1 MTNEPAVSRYEIVVV
16 GSSSGGLD
24 ALKQLLEALPPD
36 FPIPIVI
43 VQHRSPHSKDAGLS
57 GYYDSRSHVPVRSV
71 VDKQAIEPGHVYI
84 APPDY
89 HLFVEDG
96 SFALST
102 DERVSYSRPSID
114 VLFDSAVDHY
124 GDGVIGVILTGGNED
139 GAEGL
144 GRIKTSGG
152 FTIVQD
158 PSTAMN
164 RSMPDAALALSPV
177 DAVLAL
183 DEIAPY
189 LVKLAGE
196 AR

>member
-1 MTNEPAVSRYEIVVV
+1 VTRRYEIVVI
-16 GSSSGGLD
+16 GSSAGGLD
-24 ALKQLLEALPPD
+24 ALKRLLEALPAD
-36 FPIPIVI
+36 FMLPIVI

-57 GYYDSRSHVPVRSV
+57 SYYDSRCPLPVGSV
-71 VDKQAIEPGHVYI
+71 VDKQSIEAGHVYI

-89 HLFVEDG
+89 HLFVGDG
-96 SFALST
+96 ELSLST

-114 VLFDSAVDHY
+114 VFFDSAVDHY
-124 GDGVIGVILTGGNED
+124 GSGVIGVILTGGNED

-144 GRIKTSGG
+144 RRIKGYGG

-158 PSTAMN
+158 PTTAAN
-164 RSMPDAALALSPV
+164 RSMPDAAIALGPV

-189 LVKLAGE
+189 LSKLAGE
-196 AR
+196 ST